1 MSIYRVSEASN
12 ESPDKLSAKK
22 HKLGFADRTEQ
33 VIRDQSIMSRGR
45 VSASFY
51 LHANRLSAWKS
62 NVLEMDVNGG
72 GFADNVESFVTN
84 NEGHEANEITLKI
97 PRN

>member
-22 HKLGFADRTEQ
+22 YKLGGEDRTEQ
-33 VIRDQSIMSRGR
+33 VIRDQSMLSRGR

-51 LHANRLSAWKS
+51 FHANKLSAWKS
-62 NVLEMDVNGG
+62 NVLEMDINGG
-72 GFADNVESFVTN
+72 GFADNAESLVTN
-84 NEGHEANEITLKI
+84 NEGHTANEITLKI
-97 PRN
+97 PRT